1 MKDQIIIKNEE
12 KTMLIKSVKNIHHPN
27 DFYQFKNS
35 SVELV
40 KAIDEFRNKYFIYLW
55 NKLQSKL

>member
-40 KAIDEFRNKYFIYLW
+40 KAIDEFRNKYFIYL
-55 NKLQSKL
+55 